1 MVESRKAQ
9 AREIEKT
16 YGGIRRER
24 SPYNF
29 ESLIAMK
36 IFSYSK
42 KTKFNNK
49 FGFSN
54 YQVLSISDA
63 HSISIETRLEN
74 NRPRYI
80 KQMQSLLKNGKLEM
94 EARGVTIRYFV
105 SGNKIMVSIGQ
116 DDGLNFH
123 ELPWKT
129 LPRWR
134 RKANEAIL
142 LIMAQT
148 EVELWP

>member
-1 MVESRKAQ
+1 
-9 AREIEKT
+9 
-16 YGGIRRER
+16 
-24 SPYNF
+24 
-29 ESLIAMK
+29 MK
-36 IFSYSK
+36 IFSYFK
-42 KTKFNNK
+42 KTKFDNNH
-49 FGFSN
+49 GFSN

-74 NRPRYI
+74 NRPRYM
-80 KQMQSLLKNGKLEM
+80 KQTQSLLKNGELEM

-105 SGNKIMVSIGQ
+105 SGNGITVSISQ

-123 ELPWKT
+123 ELPRKA

-134 RKANEAIL
+134 KKASEVIL
-142 LIMAQT
+142 LMMAQT

>member
-1 MVESRKAQ
+1 MAK

-16 YGGIRRER
+16 YGGIRRQR

-36 IFSYSK
+36 MFSYSK
-42 KTKFNNK
+42 KTKFNNNL
-49 FGFSN
+49 GFSN

-63 HSISIETRLEN
+63 HSISIEARLEN

-80 KQMQSLLKNGKLEM
+80 KQTQSLLKNGELEM

-105 SGNKIMVSIGQ
+105 NGNGITVSIGR

-123 ELPWKT
+123 ELPRKA

-134 RKANEAIL
+134 KKASEIIL
-142 LIMAQT
+142 LMMAQT